1 MITEKSVSQELKG
14 RREELVPNIIGVAS
28 EEDENANI
36 QAILSLSSSDVT
48 DGKFYCA

>member
-1 MITEKSVSQELKG
+1 MITGKSVSQEL
-14 RREELVPNIIGVAS
+14 RERWEELVPNIIGVAN

-36 QAILSLSSSDVT
+36 QAMLSLSSSDVT